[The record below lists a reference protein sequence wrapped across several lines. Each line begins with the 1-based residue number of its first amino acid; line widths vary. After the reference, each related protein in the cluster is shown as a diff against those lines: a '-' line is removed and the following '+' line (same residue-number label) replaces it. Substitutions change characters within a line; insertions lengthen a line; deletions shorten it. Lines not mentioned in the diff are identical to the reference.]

1 MRFVQSPRHAHQPQ
15 RIRRISN
22 RWCLLPRTTLECAAY
37 IILIGPSKPRDG
49 KKRSARRGVARVCRR
64 DRSGATLLVTART
77 RSFSRTYGEVL
88 RSRSLSAATHSG
100 QRTCCDDR
108 RTNHAHAPRHQPVL
122 SATSYAAGN
131 QPTGQAQAPSV
142 HIPNERIAWNGPGLA
157 SPPAA
162 YPAACYLPRVERIPY
177 VRRDMPHP
185 PSHSFP
191 RRSSRAPCCMQQP
204 PRVYVLRV
212 RPGEYADRQHVR

>member
-1 MRFVQSPRHAHQPQ
+1 M
-15 RIRRISN
+15 
-22 RWCLLPRTTLECAAY
+22 
-37 IILIGPSKPRDG
+37 G
-49 KKRSARRGVARVCRR
+49 KKDLDACRRLRASAVSVRR
-64 DRSGATLLVTART
+64 DRRGALSSRTTLLVTART
-77 RSFSRTYGEVL
+77 RSYRRTYSEVL

-122 SATSYAAGN
+122 SATSKRGGQR

-142 HIPNERIAWNGPGLA
+142 HMPNERIAWNGPGLA

-177 VRRDMPHP
+177 VRRDMPTSLHRT
-185 PSHSFP
+185 FP
-191 RRSSRAPCCMQQP
+191 RRSPRAPCCMQQP